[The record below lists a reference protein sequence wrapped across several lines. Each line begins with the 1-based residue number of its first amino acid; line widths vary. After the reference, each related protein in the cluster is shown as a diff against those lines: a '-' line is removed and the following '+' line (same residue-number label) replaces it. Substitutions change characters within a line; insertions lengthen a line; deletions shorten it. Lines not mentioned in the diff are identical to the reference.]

1 MALLNNRLSL
11 AIRFLTLIEFQ
22 VRRALDQN
30 HEHPDGLFLENP
42 KKTTTG
48 PTSERLSRAFSKTT
62 LTIVTFHDHV
72 QRRVTSK

>member
-11 AIRFLTLIEFQ
+11 AIRFLTLVEFQ

-42 KKTTTG
+42 KKTHRRTDL
-48 PTSERLSRAFSKTT
+48 RT
-62 LTIVTFHDHV
+62 LVAGFFQNYFNHRDLP
-72 QRRVTSK
+72 